1 MEQFLHQ
8 PRRAHKTL
16 IVPGVHLKIHP
27 RLPHLLPLP
36 GCCCCCRGVG
46 SAMKYL
52 NIIDNSGAFTKWPA
66 AHLAPSSNACAR
78 RRRRRRWRRA
88 LARSKYWC
96 STPKT
101 VVKPSSGFDGVKF
114 LESLSNYATLI
125 AEIPSTASPMSSRG
139 AIEAYE

>member
-1 MEQFLHQ
+1 MAGSPFGSQQQRL
-8 PRRAHKTL
+8 RATT
-16 IVPGVHLKIHP
+16 
-27 RLPHLLPLP
+27 
-36 GCCCCCRGVG
+36 
-46 SAMKYL
+46 ATTMAE
-52 NIIDNSGAFTKWPA
+52 N
-66 AHLAPSSNACAR
+66 
-78 RRRRRRWRRA
+78 
-88 LARSKYWC
+88 ARSKYWC